1 MEQRLFNNSLDK
13 VIKEIRNKY
22 YYNDEAFD
30 LEGFVYDSVYDQLEF
45 NFTEFERAEISY
57 SEASRSSLTLTV
69 YLYDEEGIE
78 LQKITTDIY
87 FE

>member
-1 MEQRLFNNSLDK
+1 MEQRLFNNNLDK

-22 YYNDEAFD
+22 YYNEEAFD
-30 LEGFVYDSVYDQLEF
+30 LEGFVYDTVYNQLEF
-45 NFTEFERAEISY
+45 NFTEFDRAEIYYKESN
-57 SEASRSSLTLTV
+57 RTTITLTV

-78 LQKITTDIY
+78 LQKITVDIY